1 MKIIIN
7 FNKKSE
13 IYIYCC
19 VHREIAELHRS
30 NAAQDSKAAETAL
43 SLEMQVREELKAQL
57 EQERKSN
64 KQEKES
70 LITQVN
76 DRSLDIQRNH
86 VINIGLRYTDIPF
99 YWHRREI
106 HRDTLSLT

>member
-1 MKIIIN
+1 MVWKSSKISTRNLRFTFI
-7 FNKKSE
+7 
-13 IYIYCC
+13 CC

-70 LITQVN
+70 LITQVKKT
-76 DRSLDIQRNH
+76 RAEI
-86 VINIGLRYTDIPF
+86 F
-99 YWHRREI
+99 REI
-106 HRDTLSLT
+106 ILFI

>member
-1 MKIIIN
+1 MKIIKNI
-7 FNKKSE
+7 NKKSE
-13 IYIYCC
+13 IYICGC

-30 NAAQDSKAAETAL
+30 NAAQDNKAAETAL

-76 DRSLDIQRNH
+76 KT
-86 VINIGLRYTDIPF
+86 GA
-99 YWHRREI
+99 
-106 HRDTLSLT
+106 